1 MKLPMS
7 KTSITLYLTL
17 MSLFMVGI
25 RWIYKDL
32 PLEMDSAT
40 YSIIAEGILNGGRLY
55 SDYWDIKPPPIFM
68 LYALAQLVAGTGGA
82 HILFLS
88 ITASLATLLG
98 IFTAARQG
106 PGGDKTGLYAALLWT
121 IVSADRIMQGNY
133 PNTEI
138 FINALLV
145 WATALTLTL
154 LTQAQTPKKLFLIG
168 VLFALASL
176 FKHVC
181 AIPAA
186 FISLAYLYLKWKEG
200 LTKQGLQFVFF
211 IGATGVL
218 AWALMFSYFY
228 YNQRLPE
235 AWDALVTF
243 NRGYA
248 GNMTAN
254 ILSLLN
260 PLTAFPPNIF
270 RFNLILVLT
279 SCLGISWIYKEKI
292 SRRTWIFL
300 AYLTG
305 SGIAVALPGKFHAH
319 YYLLWIPAL
328 CIGST
333 WAIERVISSKRALQ
347 FHLVYLLM
355 CCILLSYQATQIHM
369 PMYKVPEIGPRL
381 AYNYLLSPL
390 ISQQLDSGESFLQW
404 GHNVEL
410 YYYTGHQP
418 PIGELR
424 AGHILDGSRGK
435 QRVEK
440 VLLELKK
447 NPPPLVILARGWK
460 FREAHPVESW
470 IDNNYHELLIDYPK
484 SVPNIGIK
492 FYKLNK

>member
-1 MKLPMS
+1 MS

-279 SCLGISWIYKEKI
+279 SCLGISWIYREKI

-333 WAIERVISSKRALQ
+333 WAIERVISSKRALK

-369 PMYKVPEIGPRL
+369 PVYKVPEIGPRI
-381 AYNYLLSPL
+381 AYNYLLAPIIRENL
-390 ISQQLDSGESFLQW
+390 GKDEYFLQW
-404 GHNVEL
+404 GHNPEL
-410 YYYTGHQP
+410 YFYTSLAP
-418 PIGELR
+418 PTGELR
-424 AGHILDGSRGK
+424 SRHIYKGHRIKDRE
-435 QRVEK
+435 QRV
-440 VLLELKK
+440 LKDLQISEPK
-447 NPPPLVILARGWK
+447 LIVVASGWRLRKTNLIEEWILK
-460 FREAHPVESW
+460 
-470 IDNNYHELLIDYPK
+470 NYHQIDLIGK
-484 SVPNIGIK
+484 SIPNAGYK
-492 FYKLNK
+492 FYKLKNQTK